1 VRIKFIGTGS
11 GKSSLQ
17 RYHSSFLISSGRFN
31 ILVDAGDGIS
41 RALLKQNIS
50 YNSID
55 GILLTHL
62 HADHFAG
69 LPGLLAQMKMSKREA
84 PLRIIMHQSLS
95 SAIRNFIHQA
105 YIFPAKLS
113 FEIHFAE
120 FNYNEYLQLHDD
132 FGLIARQ
139 NHHLDDNLIYAE
151 EKNVSVSSSSFLF
164 KLAEKYL
171 FYTSD
176 IGDKEDLY
184 LFKDYNINVII
195 SEITHVK
202 FEEIFM
208 ALKELKPGRLFFT
221 HISEENEPDLI
232 KLYNNLPDDLR
243 SKIIPAVDGMLFE
256 M

>member
-69 LPGLLAQMKMSKREA
+69 LPGLLTQMKMLKREL
-84 PLRIIMHQSLS
+84 PLSIIMHQSLS
-95 SAIRNFIHQA
+95 SAIRNFIYQA
-105 YIFPAKLS
+105 YIFPAKLN

-120 FNYNEYLQLHDD
+120 FNYNEYLQLHED
-132 FGLIARQ
+132 FGFIARQ
-139 NHHLDDNLIYAE
+139 NHHLDDNFSYAE
-151 EKNVSVSSSSFLF
+151 EKNVNVSSSSFLF
-164 KLAEKYL
+164 RLSDKYL

-184 LFKDYNINVII
+184 LFNDYNINVII

-202 FEEIFM
+202 FDEIFR
-208 ALKELKPGRLFFT
+208 ALKDLQPDRLFFT

-232 KLYNNLPDDLR
+232 KLYNNLPDNLR

-256 M
+256 I